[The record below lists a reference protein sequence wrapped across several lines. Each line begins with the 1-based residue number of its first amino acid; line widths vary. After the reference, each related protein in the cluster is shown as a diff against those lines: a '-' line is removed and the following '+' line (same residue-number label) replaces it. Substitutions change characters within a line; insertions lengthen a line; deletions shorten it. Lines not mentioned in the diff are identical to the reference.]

1 MGGDQP
7 DWTEIG
13 RVPTGGNKRRGPDA
27 RAPDWHNDPAKYAAK
42 LEQDKRE
49 RGELVVAVGPYCVP
63 CGKRFAKQSVYDA
76 HLAGKK
82 HLAALQ
88 RMGRHEE
95 AMVCQLDI
103 EAKRRKL
110 DAAEEA
116 RQAAAAPSSAAA
128 AAPSAGGAPMGGA
141 GTSTLDTE
149 DPAEAARRAADREE
163 KLRQRAMLPMPATVS
178 ASSVYA
184 LEDEDGAA
192 AAVPPT
198 ITPTS
203 KATTFELASAASGVG
218 ASFSYT
224 SGRQDGIN
232 GAVEPNRH
240 TTATIAAEHRRLAVP
255 SADWF
260 NPAAPAAKD
269 CEDVRTYD
277 R

>member
-1 MGGDQP
+1 M
-7 DWTEIG
+7 
-13 RVPTGGNKRRGPDA
+13 
-27 RAPDWHNDPAKYAAK
+27 
-42 LEQDKRE
+42 
-49 RGELVVAVGPYCVP
+49 VAVGPYCVP

-192 AAVPPT
+192 AAAKERGERWDEAGQQKGRANKRPSPVWT
-198 ITPTS
+198 GVGV
-203 KATTFELASAASGVG
+203 ARASG
-218 ASFSYT
+218 
-224 SGRQDGIN
+224 
-232 GAVEPNRH
+232 
-240 TTATIAAEHRRLAVP
+240 
-255 SADWF
+255 
-260 NPAAPAAKD
+260 
-269 CEDVRTYD
+269 
-277 R
+277 